1 MSAPSG
7 VYKAGDTITIT
18 VTFSENLVVS
28 SGASLSLALQTG
40 TATLTNSFNNTLT
53 FAYTVQPGDTAAD
66 LDYVASN
73 SLTLLSGTVKDA
85 AGNNAVLTLPNPGPA
100 NAGSLSNTSDVV
112 IDTTAPTVSSVS
124 GANNTYRLG
133 QTLSITVAFSEN
145 VVVNTSGG
153 TPTLA
158 LNTGT
163 GTAFATYT
171 SGTGTANLTFTYTVQ
186 TGDYSADLDYVAT
199 TSLALNNGTIRD
211 AAGNNAVLTLATP
224 GATGSLG
231 NTSNI
236 VVDGVVPVVTSIT
249 RTSASPTNA
258 ATATFTVVF
267 SESVSGVGIS
277 DFTLFTS
284 GGITGASVFSVSS
297 GPGTTYTVTVNTGSG
312 DGAIRLDLTDD
323 DSIVDGASNPLGGA
337 GAGNGN
343 FTGDSVTVDKTPPQI
358 ATFTR
363 GDATPTNAGTV
374 HYTITFTK
382 NVTGFTQADLSLFS
396 TTGASIT
403 GFTQNSAS
411 SYTITI
417 DTGSGSGTV
426 RLDLNDDD
434 SIRDAATNPLNGPGS
449 ATINGPAYDID
460 RTFPTVSS
468 ITAANPNPSNA
479 TTVDF
484 TVVFSEPVT
493 GVDASD
499 FALTASGVI
508 GAGIGPVTGGGT
520 TWTVTVNTGTGDGT
534 IRLDLTDNDS
544 IIDAA
549 TNKLGG
555 TGNGNGDFTTGAVYT
570 IDKTAPTVTSI
581 VRAGAN
587 PTNAAQVMFTVT
599 FSEAVTG
606 VGPSDFAL
614 TGLGTASIFSVSG
627 DSGNTRTVIVDTG
640 SGDGTIRLDL
650 VDDDSI
656 IDASGNKLGGTGL
669 VNGDFTG
676 ETYDIDKTAPV
687 VQSIT
692 RVSASPTNAS
702 PVAFTVV
709 FSEAVTNV
717 DKADFQLAA
726 SGVIGAGI
734 TNVSGNGT
742 TWTVTVN
749 TGAGDGSIGLNL
761 VDDDSIIDAAGN
773 KLGGTGLVNGDF
785 TGDVYSIDKT
795 APFVVS
801 IARNGAQLRNSGP
814 VRFDVTFSEP
824 MYGVD
829 LGDFALAAVGLTGQ
843 SFASI
848 SGVDGDTTFA
858 VFASIGTGEGTL
870 GLNFVSGAADKAG
883 NTVAAGFTGEAFEI
897 DTVAPTV
904 LSITRLDANPTRAD
918 YVDFQ
923 VLFSEP
929 VQNLALADFSLFT
942 TGVTSAATFSLDAG
956 TGASRVVRV
965 YTGTGT
971 GVIRLDFTDNNTVTD
986 AAGNVFGGAGQ
997 QNHTGDETY
1006 TIDRTRPAV
1015 SSIVRANGNPAST
1028 PTVQFTVTFDDAV
1041 DGVDASDFD
1050 LVTSGVS
1057 GAGIASVTGTG
1068 NTRTVTVNTGTG
1080 EGTIRLDLLND
1091 GTIADLAGNLL
1102 LGGTFTGETY
1112 DIDRTAPTVTVSRVG
1127 GPIATSQPIGFTV
1140 VFSEPIALPFGGAN
1154 ITLNGTADFS
1164 GVSITVN
1171 NTGDD
1176 RTFSVLID
1184 SLLSDGTVIVSVA
1197 ANAATDKA
1205 GNGNTA
1211 SNTAEVLFDTTAPSV
1226 LNISPNAPL
1235 VSNQP
1240 TARFSVRFS
1249 EAVTGV
1255 DLNPVGGFDN
1265 FTLQSF
1271 GGIVDA
1277 KITSVSL
1284 SPTDPQVYLVDV
1296 DTGTGDGT
1304 LRLDLTAIG
1313 GIIDV
1318 ASNPL
1323 NATRVGDVLL
1333 TIDKTAP
1340 NAGFNVVFPDPRT
1353 TPVDSID
1360 FTLDE
1365 AVTGLAVTD
1374 FVLTRNG
1381 FTVTIT
1387 GASLLG
1393 GGTSYTVTG
1402 LAAYTALDGDYRVS
1416 FLDSTSLARD
1426 AAGNAI
1432 PAVQAATFTVDT
1444 TAPTATLTRP
1454 TAGPT
1459 NATSLVFA
1467 VEFSEPVYNVDL
1479 GGFDGFDNFSLTTTG
1494 SLVGAAITDVI
1505 QTGAST
1511 YEVTVSP
1518 GTGVGTVTLV
1528 LKSTP
1533 VLADLAGNAV
1543 SGTPVNSNAV
1553 SIDTVAPTV
1562 TIDDGDADDLVAAG
1576 ATLTYTIDVTD
1587 ANPSIFSLSAADLSN
1602 AGSATISVGTITSN
1616 PISGGMRYTVP
1627 VTAVNGGTIVLRIG
1641 ASAHFED
1648 AAGNA
1653 TALPQSDDTV
1663 VTVDATAPTVTVN
1676 PTAGQSLNTNQQPIL
1691 FTIEFSEPVFGFT
1704 SDEAVL
1710 SGTAGGIGS
1719 ALKLVTPAGDGRTF
1733 FVSVSG
1739 LTSDGTVRIDV
1750 AAGVATDAAG
1760 NANTASTGSN
1770 VIALDSTAPSVTS
1783 ILRSNPLG
1791 ASTNASTAV
1800 FEVNFSEAVTGVDTT
1815 DFTLNATGL
1824 TGAGIASVSG
1834 SGTQWFV
1841 SVNTGSGNG
1850 TLRLDLTDNDTIQDL
1865 AANRL
1870 GGLGAGNGD
1879 FTAGQSYTVDH
1890 TPPTVSTI
1898 TLLDPAVTNFT
1909 TVRYRVTFSEPVQ
1922 VSTVSGADFS
1932 AAASGVSFATVS
1944 ATPVN
1949 GGATDTQFDVTV
1961 NGVAGNGTLQLNVSA
1976 GTATILDAVGNALA
1990 AGFTGPAY
1998 TIDQTAPT
2006 VTVNPAAGQAT
2017 VANQQPIQFTVLFSE
2032 PVIGFVPSEAVLS
2045 GTAGGIGGATK
2056 LVTNP
2061 SSDNRTYLVTITGLT
2076 SGGTVQID
2084 VAGGVATDAAGNLNS
2099 AGTGSNVIT
2108 LDLDPPTVTSIVRSN
2123 PATSPTNASSV
2134 VFAVNFSEPVT
2145 GVDESDFS
2153 LTATGL
2159 TNTAITNV
2167 TGSGTQWFVMVVTGN
2182 GDGTLRLDLLDDDTI
2197 RDLATNRLGGSGT
2210 GNGNFNTGQSYSV
2223 DRTQPT
2229 VSNILRLD
2237 PTVTNQ
2243 SSLRFRVIF
2252 SEAVQVATV
2261 DGADFAPVTN
2271 GVSYTGVS
2279 ATPVTGGETDTRFD
2293 VIVSGVTGNGTLRL
2307 DVNGGSATILDAAGN
2322 ALALSFN
2329 GPTYTVDQT
2338 APTVTVNQAASQA
2351 DPANSLPIRFLI
2363 VFSEAVPGFNSSM
2376 ITRTGTAVGGTIGV
2390 ANPTTDN
2397 RTFEVT
2403 VNGITGDGTVTLG
2416 VAAGAITDAAGNPN
2430 VASTFTDNTVAVD
2443 TTPPAVSVP
2452 DLAAADDSGTSA
2464 TDNITNVA
2472 RPTFSGTAEAGAT
2485 VSLLIGSTVL
2495 GTTTATGG
2503 TWSITPGTA
2512 FVDGTYGVFARA
2524 VDAAGNVANSGTL
2537 TVVIDTVGPT
2547 VAVTRAA
2554 GQGATAN
2561 ASSPAFTAQFAVTF
2575 SQAVPGLNASQLTVG
2590 GTAGGTITNVS
2601 GSGASYVVTVGNLT
2615 NPGTVT
2621 VNVLAGVGSDAAGN
2635 ASTASPTGEQVTVGF
2650 TTQTQLQV
2658 TPPAI
2663 VPGGTATATATV
2675 SAPAGS
2681 TPTGSVAFSL
2691 TGPGGVINHSV
2702 NLAAGVATADFP
2714 SLAAGSYSISAT
2726 FIPSGGYLT
2735 SSSSG
2740 NFTVQDPYVPP
2751 LVDQNSVGDYAGV
2764 ADRAV
2769 TVYDKNGSVLRTFS
2783 PFTAAQAPGG
2793 VRVAVADV
2801 NGDGVAD
2808 VIAVTGPGSPALLR
2822 AFNGKSNALMYELSL
2837 FEGFTGGAFVS
2848 AGDLNGDGKADLAVT
2863 PDQGGGPRVTVFSGP
2878 DGTVLANFFGID
2890 DPNFRGGARTAIG
2903 DLNGDG
2909 KNDLLVAAGFGGG
2922 PRVSAI
2928 DGTTLTGTRTKLFG
2942 DFFLFEEQLRNGAYV
2957 TIGDLNGD
2965 GFGDIIGGG
2974 GPGGGPR
2981 VLAIDGKQLIQK
2993 NTQTPIANFF
3003 AGDDSL
3009 RGGVRVAA
3017 KDFDGDGKADL
3028 VTGSGDTGDLFV
3040 YFDDMLTS
3048 ANPTRSRAVQ
3058 LTGILDGV
3066 YVG

>member
-1 MSAPSG
+1 L
-7 VYKAGDTITIT
+7 TL
-18 VTFSENLVVS
+18 E
-28 SGASLSLALQTG
+28 TG
-40 TATLTNSFNNTLT
+40 TTDRVATLDSSFNNTLT

-66 LDYVASN
+66 LDYTATN
-73 SLTLLSGTVKDA
+73 ALALLSGTVKDA
-85 AGNNAVLTLPNPGPA
+85 AGNNAVLTLPNPGTG
-100 NAGSLSNTSDVV
+100 NTGSLSNTSNVV
-112 IDTTAPTVSSVS
+112 IDTTAETVASVS
-124 GANNTYRLG
+124 GANGTYRLG
-133 QTLSITVAFSEN
+133 QSVTITVAFSN
-145 VVVNTSGG
+145 PVIVNTSGG
-153 TPTLA
+153 MPTLA
-158 LNTGT
+158 LATGT
-163 GTAFATYT
+163 GNAFASYT
-171 SGTGTANLTFTYTVQ
+171 SGTGTANLSFTYTVQ
-186 TGDYSADLDYVAT
+186 TGDFSSDLDYAAT
-199 TSLALNNGTIRD
+199 TSLALNGGTIRD
-211 AAGNNAVLTLATP
+211 AAGNNAVLTLAAP
-224 GATGSLG
+224 GATGSLS

-249 RTSASPTNA
+249 RTSPSPTNG

-267 SESVSGVGIS
+267 SESVSGVGTS

-284 GGITGASVFSVSS
+284 GGISGASVASVSS

-323 DSIVDGASNPLGGA
+323 DSIVDGASNPLGGT
-337 GAGNGN
+337 GLGNGN

-363 GDATPTNAGTV
+363 DDSTPTNAGTV

-382 NVTGFTQADLSLFS
+382 DVTGFGVEDLNLFS
-396 TTGASIT
+396 TTGASIAVG

-411 SYTITI
+411 SYTIPI
-417 DTGSGSGTV
+417 DTGTGSGTV
-426 RLDLNDDD
+426 RLDLIDND
-434 SIRDAATNPLNGPGS
+434 SIQDAATNPLNGPGS
-449 ATINGPAYDID
+449 ATINGPMYDID

-468 ITAANPNPSNA
+468 ITAAGPNPSNA
-479 TTVDF
+479 GSVAF

-499 FALTASGVI
+499 FALTTTGVNNPS
-508 GAGIGPVTGGGT
+508 IGPVIGGGT
-520 TWTVTVNTGTGDGT
+520 TWTVTVNTGTGDGS
-534 IRLDLTDNDS
+534 IRLDLADNDS

-549 TNKLGG
+549 TNTLGG

-581 VRAGAN
+581 VRADAN
-587 PTNAAQVMFTVT
+587 PTNLTQVAFTIT
-599 FSEAVTG
+599 FSESVTG
-606 VGPSDFAL
+606 VGTSDFTLA
-614 TGLGTASIFSVSG
+614 GLGSASIFSVSA
-627 DSGNTRTVIVDTG
+627 DTGNTRTVIVNTG

-650 VDDDSI
+650 VDNDSI
-656 IDASGNKLGGTGL
+656 VDAAGNKLGGTGL

-676 ETYDIDKTAPV
+676 ETYDIDKTVPV

-709 FSEAVTNV
+709 FSEAVTNLGQS
-717 DKADFQLAA
+717 DFALAVNGVSGA
-726 SGVIGAGI
+726 SI
-734 TNVSGNGT
+734 TNVGGGGT

-749 TGAGDGSIGLNL
+749 TGTGDGSIGLNL
-761 VDDDSIIDAAGN
+761 VDDDSITDAAGN

-785 TGDVYSIDKT
+785 TGEVYSIDKT
-795 APFVVS
+795 APYVVS

-829 LGDFALAAVGLTGQ
+829 LGDFALAAVGLSGQ
-843 SFASI
+843 GFDSI
-848 SGVDGDTTFA
+848 SGADGDTTYS
-858 VFASIGTGEGTL
+858 VFANIGTGEGTL

-883 NTVAAGFTGEAFEI
+883 NTVSAGFTGKAFDI

-904 LSITRLDANPTRAD
+904 VSITRLDANPTRAD
-918 YVDFQ
+918 YVDFR

-956 TGASRVVRV
+956 TGSSRVVTV
-965 YTGTGT
+965 FTGTGT
-971 GVIRLDFTDNNTVTD
+971 GTIRLDFTDHNTVTD
-986 AAGNVFGGAGQ
+986 TVGNVFGGAGQ
-997 QNHTGDETY
+997 QNHTGDEFY
-1006 TIDRTRPAV
+1006 TIDRTRP
-1015 SSIVRANGNPAST
+1015 SITSLVRAGGNPAST
-1028 PTVQFTVTFDDAV
+1028 PTVQYTVTFDDAV
-1041 DGVDASDFD
+1041 DGVDTSDFD

-1057 GAGIASVTGTG
+1057 GAGIASVTGSG

-1080 EGTIRLDLLND
+1080 EGTIRIDLLND
-1091 GTIADLAGNLL
+1091 GSIADLAGNLL

-1112 DIDRTAPTVTVSRVG
+1112 DIDKTAPTVTVSRVG
-1127 GPIATSQPIGFTV
+1127 GAIATSQPIGFTV
-1140 VFSEPIALPFGGAN
+1140 VFSEAIALPFNGAN
-1154 ITLNGTADFS
+1154 ITLNGTEDFS

-1176 RTFSVLID
+1176 RTFDVLVD
-1184 SLLSDGTVIVSVA
+1184 NLLSDGTVIVSVA
-1197 ANAATDKA
+1197 AGAAADKA

-1211 SNTAEVLFDTTAPSV
+1211 SNTAEVLFDATAPSV

-1235 VSNQP
+1235 LSNQA

-1255 DLNPVGGFDN
+1255 DLDPNGGFDN
-1265 FTLQSF
+1265 FTLQSS

-1284 SPTDPQVYLVDV
+1284 SPTDSHLYLVDV

-1304 LRLDLTAIG
+1304 LRLDLTSVG

-1323 NATRVGDVLL
+1323 NATHDGDVLL

-1365 AVTGLAVTD
+1365 AVTGLAITD

-1387 GASLLG
+1387 GATLIGSG
-1393 GGTSYTVTG
+1393 SSYTVTG
-1402 LAAYTALDGDYRVS
+1402 LAAYTGTDGNYELS
-1416 FLDSTSLARD
+1416 FQDATSLARD

-1432 PAVQAATFTVDT
+1432 PAVQSATFTVDT
-1444 TAPTATLTRP
+1444 TAPTATVTRP

-1459 NATSLVFA
+1459 NASSLVFT
-1467 VEFSEPVYNVDL
+1467 VEFDEPVYIVDL
-1479 GGFDGFDNFSLTTTG
+1479 GGFDGFDNFSLSTTG
-1494 SLVGAAITDVI
+1494 SLTGATITDVI
-1505 QTGAST
+1505 QTGPAT

-1518 GTGVGTVTLV
+1518 GSGVGTVTLV
-1528 LKSTP
+1528 LKATP
-1533 VLADLAGNAV
+1533 VLTDLAGNAV
-1543 SGTPVNSNAV
+1543 SGTPVPSGAV

-1587 ANPSIFSLSAADLSN
+1587 ANPSIFLLTATDISN
-1602 AGSATISVGTITSN
+1602 VGSATISIGTITSS
-1616 PISGGMRYTVP
+1616 PISGGMRYTLP
-1627 VTAVNGGTIVLRIG
+1627 VTAVNGGTIVLQFG
-1641 ASAHFED
+1641 ASARFED
-1648 AAGNA
+1648 AAGNSV
-1653 TALPQSDDTV
+1653 ALPQADDTV
-1663 VTVDATAPTVTVN
+1663 VTVDATAPSVTVN
-1676 PTAGQSLNTNQQPIL
+1676 PTSGQSLITNQQPIL
-1691 FTIEFSEPVFGFT
+1691 FTIVFSEPVFGFT
-1704 SDEAVL
+1704 PDEAVL

-1719 ALKLVTPAGDGRTF
+1719 ATKTETAAGDDRTF
-1733 FVSVSG
+1733 FVMVNG
-1739 LTSDGTVRIDV
+1739 LTTDGTVRLDL

-1760 NANTASTGSN
+1760 NANTAGTGSN
-1770 VIALDSTAPSVTS
+1770 VITIDTTAPSVTS
-1783 ILRSNPLG
+1783 ILRSNPPG
-1791 ASTNASTAV
+1791 ASTNAATVV
-1800 FEVNFSEAVTGVDTT
+1800 FEVNFSEAVMAVGTA
-1815 DFTLNATGL
+1815 DFTLTAPGL
-1824 TGAGIASVSG
+1824 TGASIDSVSG
-1834 SGTQWFV
+1834 SGSQWFV
-1841 SVNTGSGNG
+1841 TVNTGTGDG

-1865 AANRL
+1865 ATNRL
-1870 GGLGAGNGD
+1870 GGLGTGNGS
-1879 FTAGQSYTVDH
+1879 FTAGQVYNVDH

-1898 TLLDPAVTNFT
+1898 TLLDPAITNLT

-1922 VSTVSGADFS
+1922 VSSVSGADFS
-1932 AAASGVSFATVS
+1932 VGGSGVTFGTVS
-1944 ATPVN
+1944 AAPVT

-1961 NGVAGNGTLQLNVSA
+1961 SGVAGSGTLQLNVIG
-1976 GTATILDAVGNALA
+1976 GTATILDAVGNALTA
-1990 AGFTGPAY
+1990 VFTGPAY

-2006 VTVNPAAGQAT
+2006 VTANPAAGQASAT
-2017 VANQQPIQFTVLFSE
+2017 NQQPIQFTVFFSE
-2032 PVIGFVPSEAVLS
+2032 PVTGFVPSEAVLS

-2061 SSDNRTYLVTITGLT
+2061 SNDNQTFLVTISGLT

-2099 AGTGSNVIT
+2099 ASTGSNVIT
-2108 LDLDPPTVTSIVRSN
+2108 LDLTPPTVTSIVRST
-2123 PATSPTNASSV
+2123 PAGAATNASSV

-2145 GVDESDFS
+2145 GVDGPDFT

-2159 TNTAITNV
+2159 TNTGITNV
-2167 TGSGTQWFVMVVTGN
+2167 TGSGTQWFVTVDTGS
-2182 GDGTLRLDLLDDDTI
+2182 GDGTLRLDLVDDDTI

-2210 GNGNFNTGQSYSV
+2210 GNGAFNAGQIYTL

-2229 VSNILRLD
+2229 IANITRLD

-2243 SSLRFRVIF
+2243 SMLRFRVIF
-2252 SEAVQVATV
+2252 SEAVQVASVGGT
-2261 DGADFAPVTN
+2261 DFAPVVN

-2279 ATPVTGGETDTRFD
+2279 ATPVTGGVTDTQFD
-2293 VIVSGVTGNGTLRL
+2293 VVISGVSGNGTFRL
-2307 DVNGGSATILDAAGN
+2307 DVNGGAATILDAAGN

-2329 GPTYTVDQT
+2329 GPTYTIDQT
-2338 APTVTVNQAASQA
+2338 APTATVNQAASQA
-2351 DPANSLPIRFLI
+2351 DPAASLPIRFLI
-2363 VFSEAVPGFNSSM
+2363 VFSEAVPGFNSGM

-2403 VNGITGDGTVTLG
+2403 VNGITGDGTVTLSVAPG
-2416 VAAGAITDAAGNPN
+2416 VITDPAGNPN
-2430 VASTFTDNTVAVD
+2430 VASTFTDNTVTLD

-2452 DLAAADDSGTSA
+2452 DLAAADDSGSSA
-2464 TDNITNVA
+2464 ADNITSVT
-2472 RPTFSGTAEAGAT
+2472 RPGFSGTAEAGAT

-2495 GTTTATGG
+2495 GTTTATDG

-2547 VAVTRAA
+2547 AAVTRAV
-2554 GQGATAN
+2554 GQAATAS
-2561 ASSPAFTAQFAVTF
+2561 ASSTAFTTQFAVTF

-2590 GTAGGTITNVS
+2590 GTSGGTITNVS
-2601 GSGASYVVTVGNLT
+2601 GSGTSYVVTVGNLA

-2621 VNVLAGVGSDAAGN
+2621 VNVLAGVGIDAAGN
-2635 ASTASPTGEQVTVGF
+2635 ASTASPPGEQVTVGF
-2650 TTQTQLQV
+2650 TTQTQLQL

-2691 TGPGGVINHSV
+2691 TGPGGVINRSV
-2702 NLAAGVATADFP
+2702 NLAAGVATTDFT
-2714 SLAAGSYSISAT
+2714 SLAAGNYSISAT
-2726 FIPSGGYLT
+2726 YIPSGGYLT
-2735 SSSSG
+2735 SSDTDT
-2740 NFTVQDPYVPP
+2740 FTVQDPFVPP
-2751 LVDQNSVGDYAGV
+2751 PVDQNSVGDYAGV
-2764 ADRAV
+2764 AGRAV
-2769 TVYDKNGSVLRTFS
+2769 TVYDKNGSVLRSFS
-2783 PFTAAQAPGG
+2783 PFTAAEAPGG

-2822 AFNGKSNALMYELSL
+2822 TFNGKSNALMYQLSL

-2878 DGTVLANFFGID
+2878 DGSVLANFFGID
-2890 DPNFRGGARTAIG
+2890 DSNFRGGARTAIG
-2903 DLNGDG
+2903 DLNNDG
-2909 KNDLLVAAGFGGG
+2909 NNDLLVAAGFGGG
-2922 PRVSAI
+2922 PRISAI
-2928 DGTTLTGTRTKLFG
+2928 DGTTLTAARTKLFG

-2993 NTQTPIANFF
+2993 NTQAPIANFF
-3003 AGDDSL
+3003 AGDDGL

-3017 KDFDGDGKADL
+3017 KDFDGDGKSDL

-3040 YFDDMLTS
+3040 YFGADLLSGGT
-3048 ANPTRSRAVQ
+3048 AHRRATQ